1 MNNIK
6 MADADAL
13 FSLAEESIKNG
24 NDVKV
29 KIAGFSMYPLVTSRR
44 DSVLLTEC
52 KKIKKGD
59 VPLIKR
65 EDGSFV
71 LHRVV
76 GIKNGS
82 LKLRGDYE
90 QKAEYPVNPEQIVA
104 VAKGFYRKEK
114 YIDCNSKL
122 YKLYTFLWMNTVVI
136 RPLILKL
143 LGVGAKIKDKRKSK
157 GHHQIRKCWF

>member
-1 MNNIK
+1 MNNIR
-6 MADADAL
+6 MTDADVL
-13 FSLAEESIKNG
+13 FSLAEESMKNG

-44 DSVLLTEC
+44 DSVLLTKCE
-52 KKIKKGD
+52 KIKKGD

-76 GIKNGS
+76 DIKDGY
-82 LKLRGDYE
+82 LKLCGDYE
-90 QKAEYPVNPEQIVA
+90 QKAEYPVNPEQIIA

-114 YIDCNSKL
+114 YISCDSKN
-122 YKLYTFLWMNTVVI
+122 YKLYTFLWMNTIAI
-136 RPLILKL
+136 RPVILKI
-143 LGVGAKIKDKRKSK
+143 LGSGAKIKDQMKNN
-157 GHHQIRKCWF
+157 

>member
-6 MADADAL
+6 MTDADVL
-13 FSLAEESIKNG
+13 FSLAEESMKNG

-44 DSVLLTEC
+44 DSVLLTKCE
-52 KKIKKGD
+52 KIKKGD

-76 GIKNGS
+76 DIKDGH
-82 LKLRGDYE
+82 LKLCGDYE
-90 QKAEYPVNPEQIVA
+90 QKAEYPVNPERIIA

-114 YIDCNSKL
+114 YISCDSKK
-122 YKLYTFLWMNTVVI
+122 YKLYTFLWMNTVAI
-136 RPLILKL
+136 RPVILKI
-143 LGVGAKIKDKRKSK
+143 LGGGAKIKDKMKNN
-157 GHHQIRKCWF
+157 

>member
-6 MADADAL
+6 MTDADVL
-13 FSLAEESIKNG
+13 FSLAEESMKNG

-44 DSVLLTEC
+44 DSVLLTKCE
-52 KKIKKGD
+52 KIKKGD

-76 GIKNGS
+76 GIKDGY
-82 LKLRGDYE
+82 LKLCGDYE
-90 QKAEYPVNPEQIVA
+90 QKAEYPVNPERIIA

-114 YIDCNSKL
+114 YISCDSKK
-122 YKLYTFLWMNTVVI
+122 YKLYTFLWMNTVAI
-136 RPLILKL
+136 RPVILKI
-143 LGVGAKIKDKRKSK
+143 LGSGAKIKDKMKNN
-157 GHHQIRKCWF
+157 